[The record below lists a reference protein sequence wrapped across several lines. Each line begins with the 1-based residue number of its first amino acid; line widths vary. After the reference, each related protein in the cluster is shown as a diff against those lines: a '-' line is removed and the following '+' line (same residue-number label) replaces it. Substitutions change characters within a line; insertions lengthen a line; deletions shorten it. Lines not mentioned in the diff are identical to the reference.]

1 MAIGIIGK
9 KLGMTQVFGEN
20 GIVIPVTVVKAGPC
34 VVVQKKTV
42 EHDGYNAV
50 QVGFNEITKL
60 SKVNKPLAG
69 HFKKAEVPPMA
80 RLKEFRVDEEELNG
94 YEKGSAVPLE
104 PLRGRRF
111 CRCHRGLHRKRQR
124 RRDKEAQILGRAGGS
139 RHA

>member
-1 MAIGIIGK
+1 MGIGIIGK

-50 QVGFNEITKL
+50 QIGFDEITKL
-60 SKVNKPLAG
+60 SRVNKPLTG

-80 RLKEFRVDEEELNG
+80 RLKEFRVEGEEMGNMRRAA
-94 YEKGSAVPLE
+94 KCPGSLSAGRF
-104 PLRGRRF
+104 RGR
-111 CRCHRGLHRKRQR
+111 HRGLYRERVR
-124 RRDKEAQILGRAGGS
+124 RCHQEAQVLGRAGRS
-139 RHA
+139 WHA